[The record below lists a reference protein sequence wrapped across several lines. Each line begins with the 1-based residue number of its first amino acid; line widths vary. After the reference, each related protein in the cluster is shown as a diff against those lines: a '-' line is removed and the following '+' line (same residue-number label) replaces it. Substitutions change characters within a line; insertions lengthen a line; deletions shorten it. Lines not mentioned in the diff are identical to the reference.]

1 MCYESLVGLKGCGDQ
16 QPSTG
21 LFIDTLGINESF
33 LAQLITDQYD
43 TGYDLFIDKL
53 NLSYKRISNEILN
66 RLSPALKSDTIIENR
81 RIGQLLT
88 NYKNVQSSLSSGV
101 YGGIRVK
108 INPNETSFLN
118 FYLSD
123 LTLNIDDSNTNL
135 TIYVFDLN
143 KMKLIESFI
152 YTQGSISQFIGKQ
165 YKSAKR
171 KLDLAIVYEQ
181 TFDVAKT
188 ITKNGSCSTCGGG
201 FRFAHIC
208 PFVDAIGVN
217 LLYDGNEVTSVNNVM
232 YTSGMSIN
240 YNINCDRESFICS
253 IGGNISIAL
262 AYLTASEIYD
272 YALTI
277 SPNQRVNT
285 SVIINRGQKPFA
297 TAAAVEGIVAARDI
311 AVEKY
316 NNELSNLI
324 SNMRLPEDNHC
335 FDCRKNIKYV
345 VSIP

>member
-1 MCYESLVGLKGCGDQ
+1 
-16 QPSTG
+16 
-21 LFIDTLGINESF
+21 
-33 LAQLITDQYD
+33 
-43 TGYDLFIDKL
+43 
-53 NLSYKRISNEILN
+53 
-66 RLSPALKSDTIIENR
+66 
-81 RIGQLLT
+81 
-88 NYKNVQSSLSSGV
+88 
-101 YGGIRVK
+101 
-108 INPNETSFLN
+108 
-118 FYLSD
+118 
-123 LTLNIDDSNTNL
+123 
-135 TIYVFDLN
+135 
-143 KMKLIESFI
+143 
-152 YTQGSISQFIGKQ
+152 
-165 YKSAKR
+165 
-171 KLDLAIVYEQ
+171 
-181 TFDVAKT
+181 
-188 ITKNGSCSTCGGG
+188 
-201 FRFAHIC
+201 
-208 PFVDAIGVN
+208 
-217 LLYDGNEVTSVNNVM
+217 M